1 MSSLFTAN
9 LSEPLG
15 NGSWVASSLEV
26 GNAEL
31 GEGIL
36 VEGSFEV
43 LQAAGTV
50 KSARIPRQKG
60 TQRPT

>member
-36 VEGSFEV
+36 VEGGFEV
-43 LQAAGTV
+43 LEAEDTQE
-50 KSARIPRQKG
+50 SARV
-60 TQRPT
+60 